1 MILLWVRLRAGVRVR
16 RLARRPTRLGRVAAR
31 IRAAAP
37 RPAAGAI
44 AGVLMFG
51 TVGLV
56 LGAVA
61 GAVGPRVLARKRA
74 AATGTVLEAQLP
86 DVLRTLAAALRA
98 GQSLPQAIAT
108 AHEDA
113 PEPIRA
119 ALRAALA
126 RLEAGGSAEQAI
138 HAFERACPSPS
149 APAAGS
155 ALHIGRAA
163 GTRLPEILDTAAA
176 GISDRERLAA
186 ERRALTAQAR
196 LSAAVI
202 AGMPVAFFLLLGAA
216 AREQLR
222 VMLADPAGWAFL
234 AAGAV
239 LEGAGVL
246 WVRRL
251 VGARP

>member
-1 MILLWVRLRAGVRVR
+1 MLLWVRLRAGARVR
-16 RLARRPTRLGRVAAR
+16 RLARRPSPLGRVAASF
-31 IRAAAP
+31 RAAAP
-37 RPAAGAI
+37 GVVGGAI
-44 AGVLMFG
+44 AGTLAFG

-56 LGAVA
+56 LGAA
-61 GAVGPRVLARKRA
+61 GGAVAPRLRARRRA
-74 AATGTVLEAQLP
+74 AATGVLLEAQLP
-86 DVLRTLAAALRA
+86 DVLRTVAAALRA
-98 GQSLPQAIAT
+98 GQSLPQAFAT

-113 PEPIRA
+113 PEPIRD
-119 ALRAALA
+119 ALGAALA
-126 RLEAGGSAEQAI
+126 RLGAGGSAEEAI
-138 HAFERACPSPS
+138 RAFERACPTAS
-149 APAAGS
+149 AASAAS

-176 GISDRERLAA
+176 GIGDRERLAA
-186 ERRALTAQAR
+186 ERRAATAQAR
-196 LSAAVI
+196 LSAAVV

-239 LEGAGVL
+239 LEAAGVL